1 MTKLITILI
10 IVATVF
16 VGYRLYVYW
25 EKVHSEG
32 DIQEQRAR
40 RPLDPQQLQGIPF
53 QLEDSLKAATRNGVT
68 GLGKWLNAYGGQL
81 QDPRLAWIEMD
92 YCVMLTLSNPNEAK
106 RIFNAI
112 KERTS
117 TNSPVFPRV
126 KQLERTFD

>member
-1 MTKLITILI
+1 MTKLISILI
-10 IVATVF
+10 IVAAVF
-16 VGYRLYVYW
+16 VGYRLYLYW
-25 EKVHSEG
+25 DKVQSER

-40 RPLDPQQLQGIPF
+40 RPLDPQQLPGMPF
-53 QLEDSLKAATRNGVT
+53 QLEDSLKAAGKNGAS
-68 GLGKWLNAYGGQL
+68 GLGKWLNAYGSQL

-92 YCVMLTLSNPNEAK
+92 YCVMLTLNNPNEAK

-112 KERTS
+112 KERTP

>member
-1 MTKLITILI
+1 MKGFRE
-10 IVATVF
+10 VSSD
-16 VGYRLYVYW
+16 RLYVYW

-117 TNSPVFPRV
+117 TNSPVFPRG